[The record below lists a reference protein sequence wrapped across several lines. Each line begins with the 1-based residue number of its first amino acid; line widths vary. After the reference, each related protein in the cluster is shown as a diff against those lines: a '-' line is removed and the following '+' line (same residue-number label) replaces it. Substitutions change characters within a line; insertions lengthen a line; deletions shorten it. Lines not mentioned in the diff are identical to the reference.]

1 MYTQTHSHTLSLDPR
16 SCRVY
21 LVKYFTLKLIHKKH
35 TCVCVSLFVGLY
47 VCVCMCA
54 VGPKASIGR
63 SLKVREANPGRI
75 KGVGC
80 EMGTRVAQRKKTG

>member
-1 MYTQTHSHTLSLDPR
+1 M
-16 SCRVY
+16 
-21 LVKYFTLKLIHKKH
+21 
-35 TCVCVSLFVGLY
+35 CVCVY
-47 VCVCMCA
+47 VK
-54 VGPKASIGR
+54 PKASIGR

>member
-1 MYTQTHSHTLSLDPR
+1 MCVGVTVCVSTL
-16 SCRVY
+16 
-21 LVKYFTLKLIHKKH
+21 
-35 TCVCVSLFVGLY
+35 CVCV
-47 VCVCMCA
+47 CA

>member
-1 MYTQTHSHTLSLDPR
+1 M
-16 SCRVY
+16 CVY
-21 LVKYFTLKLIHKKH
+21 VYVK
-35 TCVCVSLFVGLY
+35 
-47 VCVCMCA
+47 
-54 VGPKASIGR
+54 PKASIGR

>member
-1 MYTQTHSHTLSLDPR
+1 MKNLP
-16 SCRVY
+16 V
-21 LVKYFTLKLIHKKH
+21 
-35 TCVCVSLFVGLY
+35 CVCVQVSVS
-47 VCVCMCA
+47 VRI